1 MDNLNE
7 TFLGFSIT
15 CFVALAAMALGARI
29 TDIGGECIFRALQS
43 L

>member
-7 TFLGFSIT
+7 TLLGFSIT
-15 CFVALAAMALGARI
+15 CFVALAAMAFGARI
-29 TDIGGECIFRALQS
+29 TDLGGELIFRALQA

>member
-7 TFLGFSIT
+7 TLLGFSIA
-15 CFVALAAMALGARI
+15 CFVALAAVAYGARI
-29 TDIGGECIFRALQS
+29 TDIGSEILYWALQA